1 MWSAQSSWG
10 PSKVHAPPQ
19 VRRAGF
25 QPEVDWH
32 AIALSSEA
40 PPLALGAA
48 VGAPPEGVAGR
59 RAQLAAALKSAAPAI
74 NWRRIAL
81 VAAIVLGAL
90 ALLGLQISALVFG
103 VGNRAQVDKV
113 LASVTR
119 LGEDLDP
126 DFEAPLNSR
135 LLNPNSGYVGL
146 YRAQPLWKVYR
157 EDETCCAD
165 DASCA
170 RYVAAGSTRI
180 GPDLIT
186 LDPKS
191 DMQSPS
197 EPFQALYQA
206 LRLYVQGL
214 PEWGE
219 CVASNNAAEMQNN
232 AEPWFWSA
240 KVHGTDSVV
249 CQASERLK
257 EMKVAVAQTWDRACA
272 RYCETNY
279 PTTRYVGS
287 LASVMTPQCLCLRSC
302 SGLTDAA
309 VLAPTGYRV
318 FERAGPQ
325 DAARDMGSV

>member
-1 MWSAQSSWG
+1 MWGTQSLWG
-10 PSKVHAPPQ
+10 PSRAHAAPQ

-32 AIALSSEA
+32 AIALSGEHAA
-40 PPLALGAA
+40 PGPGAA
-48 VGAPPEGVAGR
+48 VGTPPTGVAGR
-59 RAQLAAALKSAAPAI
+59 RAQLATSLEAAAPAI

-170 RYVAAGSTRI
+170 RYVARGST
-180 GPDLIT
+180 PIT
-186 LDPKS
+186 STVTTLVTDS
-191 DMQSPS
+191 DMEGPWA
-197 EPFQALYQA
+197 PFQALYQA
-206 LRLYVQGL
+206 LRFYVQGL
-214 PEWGE
+214 PDWGDCYVPNE
-219 CVASNNAAEMQNN
+219 SVN
-232 AEPWFWSA
+232 AESGPWFWHMTSQGGSSTCSA
-240 KVHGTDSVV
+240 S
-249 CQASERLK
+249 QSLEQ
-257 EMKVAVAQTWDRACA
+257 MKVDVAQAWDRACA

-287 LASVMTPQCLCLRSC
+287 LASVTAPQCLCLRSC
-302 SGLTDAA
+302 SGSGDVDT
-309 VLAPTGYRV
+309 LAPRGYRV

-325 DAARDMGSV
+325 DAAQP

>member
-1 MWSAQSSWG
+1 MWGTPSLWG
-10 PSKVHAPPQ
+10 PSRAHATPQ

-32 AIALSSEA
+32 AIALSGEHA
-40 PPLALGAA
+40 PPGPGAA
-48 VGAPPEGVAGR
+48 IGTPLNGVAGR
-59 RAQLAAALKSAAPAI
+59 RAQLAAALETAAPAI

-81 VAAIVLGAL
+81 IAAIVLGAL

-113 LASVTR
+113 LSSVTR

-170 RYVAAGSTRI
+170 RYVAQGSTLI
-180 GPDLIT
+180 GLSYTALGPE
-186 LDPKS
+186 S
-191 DMQSPS
+191 DMDHPS
-197 EPFQALYQA
+197 GPFKALYQA
-206 LRLYVQGL
+206 LRFYVQGL
-214 PEWGE
+214 PDWGD
-219 CVASNNAAEMQNN
+219 CDAPSASPSSGESG
-232 AEPWFWSA
+232 PWFWRMAAQSGSGTCSA
-240 KVHGTDSVV
+240 S
-249 CQASERLK
+249 QSLER
-257 EMKVAVAQTWDRACA
+257 MKVAVAQAWDRACA

-287 LASVMTPQCLCLRSC
+287 LASVAAPQCLCLRSC
-302 SGLTDAA
+302 SGSGDVDTLTPA
-309 VLAPTGYRV
+309 GYRV

-325 DAARDMGSV
+325 DGAQP